1 MDIYIRRGEE
11 QFGPFTPQ
19 QVEESLAS
27 GALVETDFAWS
38 EGMTEWVPVRDAL
51 KPAKP
56 ATVSPPVPA
65 ATIEAPAG
73 EDPDVPAEK
82 EAAAGGRRKKLLMAV
97 AAVLILVPGVLF
109 GLNAAGVVSIPLFG
123 GSDEGSGDVDGR
135 VAGLDNGGGGDNN
148 KFANNDNQ
156 NGGSQTNANTGP
168 VNPDGEQ
175 SGIKENPNGTTG
187 QTNQPIV
194 PVPPVPGPTNTIP
207 VAPPTPPTTPETN
220 TVVVVPPNPPTPVV
234 PVPPAGANPTFAAV
248 TSKLDAGGNLF
259 LYLSTEQVHDT
270 LNSLLDEADKL
281 VAGVPGEGPGQ
292 PFSFKAIKGIYQET
306 GLSGINAIGAS
317 TKDVGGDVKRN
328 VAVIHRKPV
337 DGDGLLWQ
345 AFGTQPHELAPLRL
359 MPADTAFAMHYDMNV
374 NAILAW
380 IKKIMATAAPAEVP
394 QFDAA
399 LELPQTKMVLDAFD
413 GEMGLIVTLDPA
425 KTIELPIGGAMG
437 PDGVDEIPLPPNPDG
452 PDTPQIQPE
461 PLPIQPNPDE
471 CDGPPSGLPTPAL
484 PIGQPVDAVPL
495 PGEVPPMVKIPE
507 PGFALVLKVKND
519 GIQQLLQQLIGSNG
533 AQFVPVDIAGVNVL
547 TLPAE
552 VQIPAPFPVD
562 PALFKLGNHLV
573 LASTKALAVKIIA
586 VHQGNAPGAA
596 GHPEFQRLAGQMKMN
611 GNHFAYTSPAA
622 AKLYND
628 LVNQALAGPP
638 GMVGPMEQML
648 AKVMSKSLS
657 PQVTVVRAGADGF
670 VLESHTKGVG
680 FDAAA
685 LMGVLAGPALA
696 AAAMGGGGD
705 AIAGFN
711 EPETESMNNGRALAL
726 NFLKEDTLP
735 PAAQWCD
742 VLVQNGMNQRFLVEP
757 ELINPAQPN
766 EKICTWLFNKNLGG
780 AKLEDLADTTNTVL
794 AFQSETTDWNGAGGQ
809 AEFANGERDAVVV
822 VFADGHVELV
832 SKANAEQLRWTP

>member
-27 GALVETDFAWS
+27 GALMETDYAWHS
-38 EGMTEWVPVRDAL
+38 ELTEWVPVRDSL
-51 KPAKP
+51 TPAKP
-56 ATVSPPVPA
+56 AAVAPPVPA
-65 ATIEAPAG
+65 AAPAVQAIEAPEG
-73 EDPDVPAEK
+73 VEPDAPAEDTP
-82 EAAAGGRRKKLLMAV
+82 ASGGGRKKVLMAV
-97 AAVLILVPGVLF
+97 AAVVILVPGVLF

-123 GSDEGSGDVDGR
+123 GSDEGSGGVDGP
-135 VAGLDNGGGGDNN
+135 VAGLDNGGGEDNN

-156 NGGSQTNANTGP
+156 NGGSQTSANTGP

-187 QTNQPIV
+187 QTNQPVV

-234 PVPPAGANPTFAAV
+234 PVPPAGVNPTFASV
-248 TSKLDAGGNLF
+248 TGKLDAGGNLF
-259 LYLSTEQVHDT
+259 LYLSTQQVHDT
-270 LNSLLDEADKL
+270 LNSLLDEADKM

-306 GLSGINAIGAS
+306 GLSGIDAIGAS
-317 TKDVGGDVKRN
+317 TKDLGGDVKRN
-328 VAVIHRKPV
+328 VAVIHRNPAA
-337 DGDGLLWQ
+337 GNGLLWQ
-345 AFGTQPHELAPLRL
+345 ALGAQPHELAPLRL
-359 MPADTAFAMHYDMNV
+359 MPADTAFAMHHDVNV

-452 PDTPQIQPE
+452 PDTP
-461 PLPIQPNPDE
+461 PIQPNPDE

-495 PGEVPPMVKIPE
+495 PGEAPPMVKIPE

-547 TLPAE
+547 TLPAG

-573 LASTKALAVKIIA
+573 LASTKALAAKIIA

-611 GNHFAYTSPAA
+611 GNHFVYTSPAA

-628 LVNQALAGPP
+628 LMNQALAGVP

-648 AKVMSKSLS
+648 AKVMSKGLS
-657 PQVTVVRAGADGF
+657 PQVAVVRAGADGF

-711 EPETESMNNGRALAL
+711 EPEAESMNNGRALAL